1 MRDKYRFMSEINNFS
16 VLHDYFDNDAMLNV
30 FSKEEK
36 EVLRSERKE
45 IIFKKGDLILEEGKT
60 PTGIFLIKE
69 GLAKVFEIG
78 FTGKEQI
85 IRFLKAGD
93 MIGYRSLL
101 TGEVFGS
108 SSAAI
113 STVKVEFLPG
123 ELFLKLLQENPSFS
137 FEMLKLIS
145 KQLGDAAETITTLAQ
160 KTVRERLAEVL
171 MMLEEQLGNDNEN
184 YINILLTREEM
195 ANLIGTATESAIRLI
210 SEFKNDGLIAVQGR
224 RIKIVNREMIK
235 KLAHVG

>member
-1 MRDKYRFMSEINNFS
+1 MSEINNFS
-16 VLHDYFDNDAMLNV
+16 VLHNYFDNDAMLNV

-36 EVLRSERKE
+36 EVLKSERKE
-45 IIFKKGDLILEEGKT
+45 IIFRKGELILEEGKT

-69 GLAKVFEIG
+69 GTAKVFKVG

-108 SSAAI
+108 SAAAV
-113 STVKVEFLPG
+113 SVVKVEFFPG
-123 ELFLKLLQENPSFS
+123 ELFLKLLQENSTFS

-184 YINILLTREEM
+184 YINISLTREEM

-210 SEFKNDGLIAVQGR
+210 SEFKNDGLISVQGR

>member
-1 MRDKYRFMSEINNFS
+1 MSEINNFS

-45 IIFKKGDLILEEGKT
+45 IIFKKGDLILEEGKI

-69 GLAKVFEIG
+69 GTAKVYKVG

-85 IRFLKAGD
+85 IRFLKSGD

-101 TGEVFGS
+101 TGEAFGS
-108 SSAAI
+108 LASAI
-113 STVKVEFLPG
+113 SAVKVEFFPG
-123 ELFLKLLQENPSFS
+123 QFFLKMLQENSSFS

-171 MMLEEQLGNDNEN
+171 MKLEEQMGNDNEN
-184 YINILLTREEM
+184 YINISLTREEM
-195 ANLIGTATESAIRLI
+195 GNLIGTATESAIRLI

>member
-1 MRDKYRFMSEINNFS
+1 MRDKYHFMSEFNNFS
-16 VLHDYFDNDAMLNV
+16 VLHDYFDNDAMLNI

-36 EVLRSERKE
+36 EILRKERKE
-45 IIFKKGDLILEEGKT
+45 IIFKKGELILEEGKT
-60 PTGIFLIKE
+60 PMGIFLIKE
-69 GLAKVFEIG
+69 GTAKVYKVG

-85 IRFLKAGD
+85 IRFLKSGD

-101 TGEVFGS
+101 TGEAFGS
-108 SSAAI
+108 SASAI
-113 STVKVEFLPG
+113 SAVKVEFFPG
-123 ELFLKLLQENPSFS
+123 EFFLKMLQENSSFS
-137 FEMLKLIS
+137 FEMLKLVS

-184 YINILLTREEM
+184 YINISLTREEM

>member
-1 MRDKYRFMSEINNFS
+1 MRDKYHFMSEINNFS

-45 IIFKKGDLILEEGKT
+45 IIFKKGDLILEEGKI

-69 GLAKVFEIG
+69 GTAKVFKIG

-113 STVKVEFLPG
+113 STVKVEFFPG
-123 ELFLKLLQENPSFS
+123 ELF
-137 FEMLKLIS
+137 
-145 KQLGDAAETITTLAQ
+145 
-160 KTVRERLAEVL
+160 
-171 MMLEEQLGNDNEN
+171 
-184 YINILLTREEM
+184 
-195 ANLIGTATESAIRLI
+195 
-210 SEFKNDGLIAVQGR
+210 
-224 RIKIVNREMIK
+224 
-235 KLAHVG
+235 